1 MDHTLH
7 TVWQQLTLW
16 WQAAFGP
23 VAGTLGSATAQLDM
37 TSLLAL
43 GLQCL
48 PSAGNFVTARFADA
62 QAAQSAHA
70 RLLASGIA
78 VSTLEPY
85 DMADSLR
92 ISVGLPEHNR
102 AVLDALA

>member
-1 MDHTLH
+1 MRWARSYALNTAGRE
-7 TVWQQLTLW
+7 QLN
-16 WQAAFGP
+16 
-23 VAGTLGSATAQLDM
+23 AGLS
-37 TSLLAL
+37 AL

-62 QAAQSAHA
+62 QAAQAAHA
-70 RLLASGIA
+70 RLLASGIS

>member
-1 MDHTLH
+1 
-7 TVWQQLTLW
+7 V
-16 WQAAFGP
+16 
-23 VAGTLGSATAQLDM
+23 
-37 TSLLAL
+37 
-43 GLQCL
+43 
-48 PSAGNFVTARFADA
+48 RFADA
-62 QAAQSAHA
+62 PAAQSAHA

-85 DMADSLR
+85 DMADWLR